1 MVKHS
6 LISKS
11 GKININKDTFLVN
24 YSIEVVFPKETK
36 AGSYYFLQFLPANVK
51 KSNDIKKLR
60 CSLVVLY

>member
-36 AGSYYFLQFLPANVK
+36 AGSYYFLQFLLANVK
-51 KSNDIKKLR
+51 KQQWYQKIE
-60 CSLVVLY
+60 V

>member
-36 AGSYYFLQFLPANVK
+36 AGSYYFLQFLLANVK
-51 KSNDIKKLR
+51 KQQ
-60 CSLVVLY
+60 